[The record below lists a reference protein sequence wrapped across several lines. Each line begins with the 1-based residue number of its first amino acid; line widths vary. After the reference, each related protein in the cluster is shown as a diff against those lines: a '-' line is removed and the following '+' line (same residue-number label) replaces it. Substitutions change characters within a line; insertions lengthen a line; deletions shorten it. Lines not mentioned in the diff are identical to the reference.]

1 MSVNKKLLAVQAE
14 LKAPKSQYNSFGK
27 YKYRNAEDVLE
38 AVKPLLKSNNL
49 NMVVTDEVKELAGIV
64 YIEATVRCFDEE
76 GEVTV
81 KAQAGV
87 DLEKKGMDMSQRFGA
102 TSSYARKYA
111 LNGMF
116 LIDDTKDADATNTHG
131 AEIPT
136 GVTKSTNQAPATP
149 EPKQE
154 AKIPVSKSDFKKAID
169 FIAKQDDKQK
179 AVKSVLA
186 QWVKRNWQPSDWQLD
201 TIGKCQTQE
210 GVAEFLASFDL
221 DKQ

>member
-1 MSVNKKLLAVQAE
+1 MSVNKKLLVVQSE
-14 LKAPKSQYNSFGK
+14 LKAPKSQFNSFGK
-27 YKYRNAEDVLE
+27 YKYRNAEDILE

-64 YIEATVRCFDEE
+64 YIEATVRCFDED
-76 GEVTV
+76 GEVV
-81 KAQAGV
+81 VRAQAGV

-131 AEIPT
+131 NEIPT
-136 GVTKSTNQAPATP
+136 GVTKPTKQAPVAEDKP
-149 EPKQE
+149 EPK
-154 AKIPVSKSDFKKAID
+154 KPVSDSDVKKAID
-169 FIAKQDDKQK
+169 FIAKQEDKAK

-186 QWVKRNWQPSDWQLD
+186 EWVKRKWEPTDFQLD
-201 TIGKCQTQE
+201 VIGKCQTE
-210 GVAEFLASFDL
+210 DGVAEFLSSFDL
-221 DKQ
+221 DK